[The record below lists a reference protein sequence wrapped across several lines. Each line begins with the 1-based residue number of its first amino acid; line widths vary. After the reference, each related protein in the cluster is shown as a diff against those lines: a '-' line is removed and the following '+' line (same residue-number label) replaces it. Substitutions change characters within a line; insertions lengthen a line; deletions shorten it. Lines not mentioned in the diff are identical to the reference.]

1 MQNDPTSDGDT
12 SGVAITQALPDDAEA
27 IVALRTPNVSKQ
39 SVLPRPVSDIRN
51 AIDTFRVA
59 RTPAGRVVGCV
70 ALKQW
75 DAGLHEI
82 RSLVVHDDF
91 AGQGLGSRLL
101 DTIIDYARTLHAH
114 ELFTLTIRPNLFRRL
129 GFAIVPKQRYS
140 QKIWSDCLQCDKHHA
155 NTCDETALALLL

>member
-27 IVALRTPNVSKQ
+27 IVALLTPNVSKQ

-59 RTPAGRVVGCV
+59 RTPDGRVVGCV

-75 DAGLHEI
+75 DAGHHEI